1 MEQGKTIAI
10 IASEAGER
18 LDKVLTQRL
27 APLSRSQVKKMIEH
41 GRVLRN
47 GKATTV
53 HAFVS
58 EGDTISILS
67 HEDVVLVLP
76 EIEVLAETDGY
87 VVINKPAGVLVHP
100 ADSAFNEATITDW
113 MIKRYPETANVGD
126 AGRPGI
132 VHRLDRDTSGV
143 MVLAKTPEMFTHLKK
158 QFGDRT
164 VKKTYIALV
173 HGRMRQDEGE
183 INLPIGR
190 SHRTGRMAVRPQDTY
205 EEDKPAIT
213 NFTVI
218 KRFRKPFCLVKAYP
232 LTGRTHQIR
241 AHFMA
246 LSHPIAGETVYTVK
260 NQAMRL
266 NLGRHFLHA
275 ESLTFT
281 DLKGE
286 AVTVNAVL
294 PADLQTFL
302 DNLV

>member
-1 MEQGKTIAI
+1 MDQSKTIAI

-47 GKATTV
+47 GKPSTV
-53 HAFVS
+53 HAFVAD
-58 EGDTISILS
+58 GDTISILS
-67 HEDVVLVLP
+67 HEDVVLELP

-87 VVINKPAGVLVHP
+87 VVINKPAGLLVHP
-100 ADSAFNEATITDW
+100 ADSAIHEATITDW
-113 MIKRYPETANVGD
+113 LVKRYPQTATVGD
-126 AGRPGI
+126 EGRPGI

-158 QFGDRT
+158 QFSERL
-164 VKKTYIALV
+164 VKKTYITLV

-205 EEDKPAIT
+205 EADKPAIT
-213 NFTVI
+213 KFTVI
-218 KRFRKPFCLVKAYP
+218 KRFRKPFCLVEAQP

-246 LSHPIAGETVYTVK
+246 LSHPIVGETVYTIK
-260 NQAMRL
+260 NQAMKL

-275 ESLTFT
+275 KSLAFT
-281 DLKGE
+281 DLDGQL
-286 AVTVNAVL
+286 VTVSAPL
-294 PADLQTFL
+294 PADLQSFL